1 MDYISVKEAA
11 KQFHLSER
19 RVQKLCES
27 NRIEGCTMVSGVW
40 LIPSSAQKPSDD
52 RTVNI
57 PNDSDISS
65 LKNLCDELSISTA
78 TGRNWIKLGKLTPN
92 YTDKGMPYFTRG
104 YINTLKKDLQ
114 TGKNTALKSRRNKKF
129 ISGTCLY
136 NSYVS
141 KECQNVTIIQN
152 TLAIAN
158 AQAIDFTPDVIQYII
173 ADCAL
178 HLFATK
184 YNLSFAHG
192 KMLLLKYLKG
202 EITIDSY
209 QGLIDSLITDKKKG
223 ISFCNTHPRL
233 FESEYIYEPTED
245 ILGLI
250 YISCKNMGSRKA
262 TGSYYTPT
270 KVVKELIS
278 TLHMTEH
285 DTILDPCCGTG
296 NFLLQL
302 PENIPFE
309 KIYGNDIDPISV
321 KITRLNMVL
330 RHHNLSVET
339 VIEHITESDYLTG
352 YNQTGFHYIIGNPP
366 WGYTFTD
373 EQMEYLQNNYYSARG
388 KKIES
393 YDMFIEKAINS
404 LSLNG
409 QLAFVLPEALLNVKA
424 HMPIREFI
432 MKANSITRINYLGN
446 AFDGVQCPCIF
457 MEVLHTGNRLS
468 TRGMTIVSENKTSQI
483 MIERNVT
490 PEYFNFYTSDEE
502 YKILETI
509 KNTPSAKFLAN
520 NADFALGI
528 VTGNNSRYISSEKNS
543 ENEMVLKGADIYK
556 FHIQSPKQYLVF
568 DPDNF
573 QQVAPT
579 HLYRAPEKLL
589 YRFVSNQ
596 LVFAYD
602 NNQTLSLNSCNIVIP
617 KIENVSIKY
626 ILGILNSSVAQF
638 IYKKEF
644 HSIKVLRSHI
654 EQIPIPIA
662 DEKMQKTIISIVD
675 SLISQTDSQQVQQT
689 YHQLDQLIFD
699 IYNLSQQEREIVL
712 NAIDGDNK
720 FLL

>member
-19 RVQKLCES
+19 RVQKLCET

-40 LIPSSAQKPSDD
+40 LIPSQAQKPSDD
-52 RTVNI
+52 RTGNI
-57 PNDSDISS
+57 PGEPDILS

-92 YTDKGMPYFTRG
+92 YTDEGTPYFTRG
-104 YINTLKKDLQ
+104 YISSLKEDLQ
-114 TGKNTALKSRRNKKF
+114 TGKNSALKSRRNKKF

-141 KECQNVTIIQN
+141 KDCRNVAIIQN
-152 TLAIAN
+152 LLAIAN
-158 AQAIDFTPDVIQYII
+158 AENINFTPDVIQYVI

-178 HLFATK
+178 HLFAAR
-184 YNLSFAHG
+184 YNLSFASSN
-192 KMLLLKYLKG
+192 MLLLKYLKG

-209 QGLIDSLITDKKKG
+209 HDLIDALIMNREQG
-223 ISFCNTHPRL
+223 IAFCNAHPQL
-233 FESEYIYEPTED
+233 FESEYMYEPNED

-270 KVVKELIS
+270 RVVKELIS
-278 TLHMTEH
+278 ILDMTEN

-309 KIYGNDIDPISV
+309 KIYGNDIDSMSV
-321 KITRLNMVL
+321 KITRVNMAL
-330 RHHNLSVET
+330 KYNHLSVET
-339 VIEHITESDYLTG
+339 IIRHITERDYLAD
-352 YNQTGFHYIIGNPP
+352 YNQTDFQYIIGNPP
-366 WGYTFTD
+366 WGYNFTD
-373 EQMEYLQNNYYSARG
+373 AQKKYLQTNYYSACG

-393 YDMFIEKAINS
+393 YDVFIEKS
-404 LSLNG
+404 LNILSRNG
-409 QLAFVLPEALLNVKA
+409 QLSFVLPEALLNVKA

-446 AFDGVQCPCIF
+446 AFDGVQCPCIILDI
-457 MEVLHTGNRLS
+457 LHTTKPLS
-468 TRGMTIVSENKTSQI
+468 TRGMTIVNKNTTSQI
-483 MIERNVT
+483 TIERNVT

-502 YKILETI
+502 YKILQTL
-509 KNTPSAKFLAN
+509 KNTPSAEFLAG

-528 VTGNNSRYISSEKNS
+528 VTGNNSRYISTQKNS
-543 ENEMVLKGADIYK
+543 ANETVLKGADLCK
-556 FHIQSPKQYLVF
+556 FHIKSPKQYLVF

-573 QQVAPT
+573 QQVAPIN
-579 HLYRAPEKLL
+579 LYRAPEKLL

-602 NNQTLSLNSCNIVIP
+602 NCQTLSLNSCNIVIP

-638 IYKKEF
+638 IYQKEF

-654 EQIPIPIA
+654 EQIPIPVV
-662 DEKMQKTIISIVD
+662 DEETQRAIISLVDILIV
-675 SLISQTDSQQVQQT
+675 QTDKQQIQQT
-689 YHQLDQLIFD
+689 YNKLDQLIFD
-699 IYNLSQQEREIVL
+699 IYSLTSPDRKIIL
-712 NAIDGDNK
+712 DAIDGGNK
-720 FLL
+720 FFV